1 MKLYGKESDVAV
13 VTIDAPPVNSLGH
26 AVRSSIVTA
35 LNEAIAAPAVRAIV
49 LMGNG
54 KMFSAGADIRE
65 FDGPEVWRDPDLS
78 AVIEVVENSPKPVVA
93 AIHGM
98 AMGGGLEL
106 ALGAHARVA
115 TRSALLALP
124 ESKLGLLPGAGG
136 TQRLPRLVG
145 LEQALEMIV
154 WGESVTGAAL
164 SHTPLLDAVVD
175 EDADLLSTA
184 VGLAGHMAKQNRPQ
198 RVRDIQVAH
207 SDAQQL
213 LAASRA
219 KVNQRAPGHPAKQR
233 CIDALESSLLMP
245 FDMALEQEHAYFNE
259 LSATPESR
267 ALRHLFFAQRTAMNV
282 ADVSRNTAIQRI
294 SSAAVIGAGTMGTG
308 IAQCFAQSGIP
319 VQLLEIDQAAL
330 DRGMAVIK
338 EGFRRACEK
347 GRITAA
353 QMAEYI
359 HMVTPTLSY
368 EAIRDVDIAIE
379 AVFEQFEIK
388 QKIFTMLD
396 ANLKPGAI
404 LASNTSMLD
413 INRIAATTSRPGS
426 VVGTHFFSPAHVM
439 RLLEIVRGD
448 RTSPEVLASVMQLAK
463 KLGKTAVIARVCDGF
478 IGNRMIEQY
487 LRQAGFLLEEGAS
500 PAQVDKAIEAFGFA
514 MGPFRMSDMAGNDV
528 GYDIRKRR
536 QIEMPHLHYS
546 KLPDLLIEKMQR
558 RGQKDGRG
566 WYDYKDGQ
574 YHATPSD
581 DVEAMIAGYRK
592 ESGVTARHI
601 SDDEIIQR
609 LVYALVNEGYRILD
623 EGIAQ
628 RASDID
634 VAYVAG
640 YGFPDYRGGPMF
652 YAQEIGLSEV
662 ADKMREF
669 ARNPMADP
677 AFWAP
682 ASGLELHILESER
695 NACVTDA

>member
-13 VTIDAPPVNSLGH
+13 ITIDAPPVNSLGH
-26 AVRSSIVTA
+26 QVRSSIVSA

-49 LMGNG
+49 LIGNG

-65 FDGPEVWRDPDLS
+65 FDGPEVWRYPDLS
-78 AVIEVVENSPKPVVA
+78 AVIEVVENCLKPVIA

-106 ALGAHARVA
+106 ALGAHARIA
-115 TRSALLALP
+115 TRDALLALP

-145 LEQALEMIV
+145 LERALEMIV
-154 WGESVTGAAL
+154 WGESVTGSVL
-164 SHTPLLDAVVD
+164 SHTRLLDAVVD
-175 EDADLLSTA
+175 EDTDLLNTA
-184 VGLAGHMAKQNRPQ
+184 VSFAGRMAKHNRPQ
-198 RVRDIQVAH
+198 RVRDIQVEH
-207 SDAQQL
+207 RDAQQL
-213 LAASRA
+213 LTAFRT
-219 KVNQRAPGHPAKQR
+219 KVKLRAPGHPAKQR
-233 CIDALESSLLMP
+233 CIDALESSVSMP
-245 FDMALEQEHAYFNE
+245 FGLALEQEHTYFNE
-259 LSATPESR
+259 LSATSESR
-267 ALRHLFFAQRTAMNV
+267 ALRHLFFAQRTATIIS
-282 ADVSRNTAIQRI
+282 DVPRNTPIHRI
-294 SSAAVIGAGTMGTG
+294 NSAAVIGAGTMGTG

-319 VQLLEIDQAAL
+319 VQLLEVDQAAL

-347 GRITAA
+347 GRISAA

-359 HMVTPTLSY
+359 YMVTPTLSY
-368 EAIRDVDIAIE
+368 EAIHGVDIAIE
-379 AVFEQFEIK
+379 AVYEKFEIK

-413 INRIAATTSRPGS
+413 INRIAATTSRPAN

-448 RTSPEVLASVMQLAK
+448 HTSPEVLASVMQLAK
-463 KLGKTAVIARVCDGF
+463 NLGKTAVIARVCDGF

-500 PAQVDKAIEAFGFA
+500 PAQVDKAIEGFGFA

-536 QIEMPHLHYS
+536 QVEMPHLHYS
-546 KLPDLLIEKMQR
+546 KLPDLLIETMQR

-574 YHATPSD
+574 YHAISSD
-581 DVEAMIAGYRK
+581 EVDAMIVGYRK
-592 ESGVTARHI
+592 DSGITARAI
-601 SDDEIIQR
+601 SDDEVIHR

-634 VAYVAG
+634 IAYVTG

-652 YAQEIGLSEV
+652 YAQEMGLSEV
-662 ADKMREF
+662 AEKMREF
-669 ARNPMADP
+669 SRNPMADP
-677 AFWAP
+677 AFWTP
-682 ASGLELHILESER
+682 ASGLELHILESQR